1 MYFTSSPDSAL
12 STTRRSLMY
21 PSKVGKCILSR
32 FNPMSKTVWLFSI
45 RSKGPLETLL
55 LSFPIPSMYRI
66 PSFLSRLHVNATCI
80 HLLGMVFLW
89 LWENR
94 TQKGMRLCANL
105 RFSIYLL
112 GRWIALG
119 YTLKCSTCLFLFIN
133 ITWEKKRCILCTYQ
147 IQG

>member
-21 PSKVGKCILSR
+21 PSKVGLFILSR
-32 FNPMSKTVWLFSI
+32 FNPMSKTVWLLLV

-55 LSFPIPSMYRI
+55 LPFIIPSMYRI

-80 HLLGMVFLW
+80 HLLGIFFLW

-94 TQKGMRLCANL
+94 TQKGMRLCTNL
-105 RFSIYLL
+105 RFSVYLSL
-112 GRWIALG
+112 IALG
-119 YTLKCSTCLFLFIN
+119 YTLECSTFLFIN
-133 ITWEKKRCILCTYQ
+133 ITQEKKRSILSTYQ
-147 IQG
+147 LQE